1 MRKTQNPMFLF
12 GGRSIRLTT
21 ALTCMLAILIS
32 QGSIEPVRAV
42 QPDSRTARMYEQR
55 EEHVPGEVLVLLSAD
70 VDRNGVVGASED
82 LSGVEAAVEGQIE
95 RRTAFSRGKE
105 VLRVKLPSGK
115 SVEAAIAENWGARD
129 RRILAVEP
137 NYRVRIARTPNDP
150 LFAELWGMNN
160 TGQTGG
166 TEDADIDAPEAWEV
180 ASGVPEGSDI
190 IVGVID
196 TGIDYLHPDLVDNMW
211 TNEAEL
217 NGIPGY
223 DDDGNGYV
231 DDVYGYDF
239 YGDDSDPSDAAGHG
253 THCAGT
259 IAAVGDNMIGV
270 TGVNWR
276 CKVMALRFLNAG
288 GGGSTFDAIE
298 AVNYGVANG
307 ARILSN
313 SWGGGGYSESME
325 AAIINARDHGVLF
338 VAAAGNW
345 GMNNESEPFYPAS
358 YEVSNVISVAAT
370 DHMDS
375 LASFSNYGNESVDL
389 GAPGVNILST
399 FPRYRTMFFENFQG
413 ALRPGFGGTQM
424 AKLEELGN
432 RWGTVISPIYN
443 AEDNIA
449 ARGDWANSWP
459 YLSGSSGSIVTP
471 PIDTRGARGLAIEF
485 DFRCETE
492 LEDDQLIVYVWD
504 GAAWHTVFSIS
515 GPYYYYEDFYF
526 RTRVDIPESYRNAG
540 MRVRFRWVTDGDD
553 NGYFGAEVDNI
564 RIQCIDDH
572 AEDYVWY
579 SGTSMATPH
588 VAGVAALVMANPPGS
603 VAAGTSEVPEPAN
616 GEISLEE
623 LKTRIVWTGDPVT
636 ALDGKTLSGR
646 RLNAYNALTAPT
658 GVTVATPNGGESWA
672 LGYTH
677 DIQWYSIN
685 GGPVVDVY
693 LLKGGEVYSKL
704 AKAVPSNGKLKWE
717 IPVSL
722 PADSDYRIRITDETY
737 TDESDGDFELFCSPI
752 TEPNYPDPCD
762 GAREVGLDTNLVW
775 NFRKSE
781 SVTITFDELPYGT
794 IVNGMV
800 IANATFGFDAE
811 EPSDATINGG
821 PGITEYIQTP
831 NIEGDTDG
839 ILIVDFNV
847 PVFGI
852 SYGFALSTSVAQE
865 NATTMVLFDSSMN
878 SIGIFSV
885 GAQNMGFD
893 FIEGLNRATS
903 TTPIARAIIT
913 FSPPERMRFALD
925 NLTYSLTPG
934 GLPEPASQGG
944 SGGMVEA
951 IRVEHEDADESDG
964 GLNPWL
970 RPEGS
975 DSVQIDSLL
984 TDILPGVKE
993 SAPPEATATTEDT
1006 GILSIG
1012 GPDAGDYIFIDSDEP
1027 NGPSF
1032 DWIEISV
1039 IPPPPPPPIPG
1050 ETELV
1055 GPEPTETIMGF
1066 NLELTDDS
1074 YAFPIEPG
1082 FDFFFY
1088 GKEYNRLAV
1097 SSNGAIYF
1105 ADQNFDFINYCIPT
1119 SYSYVQS
1126 FIAVYWDDLYPTPG
1140 DIDNV
1145 YYMVVGEE
1153 PNRILVVQWEDVR
1166 HYGSEERVTCQA
1178 QLFERNSDILL
1189 LYKDPSLYA
1198 GSSATV
1204 GIQRDSSC
1212 GLSYSCNQ
1220 AELHSG
1226 LAVLFKYQPPCPTVW
1241 DVYFG
1246 TDPNA
1251 LELIESDLD
1260 EAVCDP
1266 TPEAGESLAR
1276 GTRYYWQVVAKN
1288 CCSAVDGR
1296 KWTFATLNTAPVADA
1311 GADQVVECACNTEQG
1326 TQVTLDG
1333 TMSSDADGTGLTYTW
1348 TGPFLESPAQGATP
1362 TVTLEGGCPGEYVIT
1377 LIVSD
1382 GIEDSEPNEVVIT
1395 VEDTKPPEF
1404 ELSVTPAILW
1414 PPNHKMVEI
1423 IPSWTVSDECDT
1435 EPNVSLVGIV
1445 SSEDG
1450 NTIGDGQTS
1459 DDIEI
1464 GDDGSI
1470 YVRAERSGPGIG
1482 RIYTLTYQAVDD
1494 SGNVTAGSATVA
1506 IPHEFKFLA
1515 RIGDRWLWVGPEGRI
1530 PEDLNDDGIVNLED
1544 FAIFAMYWIQ

>member
-1 MRKTQNPMFLF
+1 MRERQNPMFFL
-12 GGRSIRLTT
+12 GTRSITLTT
-21 ALTCMLAILIS
+21 ALACILVILTS
-32 QGSIEPVRAV
+32 QGLIEPVRAV
-42 QPDSRTARMYEQR
+42 QPDSRMARRYEQK
-55 EEHVPGEVLVLLSAD
+55 EEYVPGEVLVLLSAD
-70 VDRNGVVGASED
+70 VDRNGVVGAAED
-82 LSGVEAAVEGQIE
+82 LSGIEAAVEGQIE
-95 RRTAFSRGKE
+95 RRIAFSRGKE
-105 VLRVKLPSGK
+105 VLRVKLPAGK

-129 RRILAVEP
+129 RRILVVEP
-137 NYRVRIARTPNDP
+137 NYRLRVARIPNDP

-217 NGIPGY
+217 NGIPGF

-239 YGDDSDPSDAAGHG
+239 YQDDSDPSDAAGHG

-259 IAAVGDNMIGV
+259 IAGVGDNMIGV
-270 TGVNWR
+270 AGVNWR
-276 CKVMALRFLNAG
+276 CKMMALRFLNAG
-288 GGGSTFDAIE
+288 GGGDTFDAVE

-370 DHMDS
+370 DHTDS

-424 AKLEELGN
+424 SKLEELGN

-443 AEDNIA
+443 AQDNIA

-471 PIDTRGARGLAIEF
+471 PIDTRGARGLALEF

-526 RTRVDIPESYRNAG
+526 MVRIDIPESYRNAG
-540 MRVRFRWVTDGDD
+540 MRVRFRWVTDGDY

-572 AEDYVWY
+572 AEDYVFY
-579 SGTSMATPH
+579 DGTSMATPH
-588 VAGVAALVMANPPGS
+588 VAGVAALVMANPPDS
-603 VAAGTSEVPEPAN
+603 ASAGTSDVPEPAN

-623 LKTRIVWTGDPVT
+623 LKTRIVWTGDIVP

-658 GVTVATPNGGESWA
+658 GVTVASPNGGESWA

-677 DIQWYSIN
+677 DIQWYSIS

-693 LLKGGEVYSKL
+693 LLRGGEVYSQL
-704 AKAVPSNGKLKWE
+704 AEDVPSNGKLRWE

-722 PADSDYRIRITDETY
+722 PADSDYRIRITDGTY
-737 TDESDGDFELFCSPI
+737 TDESDEDFELFCSPI
-752 TEPNYPDPCD
+752 VEPNYPDPCD
-762 GAREVGLDTNLVW
+762 GEREVGVDTNLVW
-775 NFRKSE
+775 NFKKPD
-781 SVTITFDELPYGT
+781 SVTITFDEVPT
-794 IVNGMV
+794 ETVVDGMV
-800 IANATFGFDAE
+800 IENVTFGF
-811 EPSDATINGG
+811 SSYDATVTYEG
-821 PGITEYIQTP
+821 PGISTYIEAP

-839 ILIVDFNV
+839 ILILDFNV
-847 PVFGI
+847 PVFGV
-852 SYGFALSTSVAQE
+852 SYGFALSIDIAQVD
-865 NATTMVLFDSSMN
+865 ATTMTFFDSSMN
-878 SIGIFSV
+878 PIGSFSTN
-885 GAQNMGFD
+885 AEIMGSFA
-893 FIEGLNRATS
+893 IEGLNIGTS
-903 TTPIARAIIT
+903 TTPIAQAIIT
-913 FSPPERMRFALD
+913 FSPIERMRFALD
-925 NLTYSLTPG
+925 NLTYSLVAG
-934 GLPEPASQGG
+934 VMPETAPQGG

-951 IRVEHEDADESDG
+951 IRVVHEDATNDSDG

-975 DSVQIDSLL
+975 DSVQTDSLL
-984 TDILPGVKE
+984 PDILPGVKE
-993 SAPPEATATTEDT
+993 SAAPEAITTTESI
-1006 GILSIG
+1006 GVLSIG

-1032 DWIEISV
+1032 DWIEISI
-1039 IPPPPPPPIPG
+1039 IPPPPPPPFPG
-1050 ETELV
+1050 GSELV
-1055 GPEPTETIMGF
+1055 GPEPIETITGF
-1066 NLELTDDS
+1066 NLDLTDDD
-1074 YAFPIEPG
+1074 YAFGIELG
-1082 FDFFFY
+1082 FDFSFY
-1088 GKEYNRLAV
+1088 GKEYSSVAV

-1105 ADQNFDFINYCIPT
+1105 REWDFDYNNYCIPT

-1140 DIDNV
+1140 GMDNV
-1145 YYMVVGEE
+1145 YFMVVGEA

-1178 QLFERNSDILL
+1178 QLFEGSSDILL

-1204 GIQRDSSC
+1204 GIQRDLDC
-1212 GLSYSCNQ
+1212 GLSYICNQ
-1220 AELHSG
+1220 AELHAG
-1226 LAVLFKYQPPCPTVW
+1226 LAVLFKYQPPCPTTW

-1251 LELIESDLD
+1251 LELIESDLG
-1260 EAVCDP
+1260 EAMCDP
-1266 TPEAGESLAR
+1266 TPEPGEMLAR

-1288 CCSAVDGR
+1288 CCGAVDGN
-1296 KWTFATLNTAPVADA
+1296 KWTFATENTPPVADA
-1311 GADQVVECACNTEQG
+1311 SADQVVECACNTEQG

-1333 TMSSDADGTGLTYTW
+1333 TMSSDADGTPLTYTW
-1348 TGPFLESPAQGATP
+1348 TGPFLESPAKGATP

-1377 LIVSD
+1377 LVVSD

-1395 VEDTKPPEF
+1395 VEDTTPPEF
-1404 ELSVTPAILW
+1404 ELSVTPTILW

-1423 IPSWTVSDECDT
+1423 IPSWTVSDECDS

-1464 GDDGSI
+1464 AEDGSI
-1470 YVRAERSGPGIG
+1470 FVRSERSGPGIG
-1482 RIYTLTYQAVDD
+1482 RIYTITYQAVDD
-1494 SGNVTAGSATVA
+1494 SGNITAGSAVVA
-1506 IPHEFKFLA
+1506 IPHELKFLA
-1515 RIGDRWLWVGPEGRI
+1515 RIGYRWLWVGPEGKI
-1530 PEDLNDDGIVNLED
+1530 PEDLNDDGFVNLED
-1544 FAIFAMYWIQ
+1544 FAIFAEYWIQ